1 MILQSHNSWSYLRP
15 KKWWLRPFGF
25 MAKCQSV
32 SIYHQY
38 YDYNV
43 RSFDLRVRFDKNGQ
57 LVIAH
62 GYFQFDIDSNQLMK
76 HLSFIDYNECIVRI
90 LHEVRNK
97 KQYTVSNVLRFKEF
111 CAMLEK
117 TFPHIRFYGGRNL
130 YNYEL
135 DYNFDYE
142 PSEEGVY
149 SSVQDPKIIDDWFPW
164 IFAKIN
170 NKKTFKKGTDKDILA
185 IDFVNIC

>member
-1 MILQSHNSWSYLRP
+1 MICCW
-15 KKWWLRPFGF
+15 
-25 MAKCQSV
+25 
-32 SIYHQY
+32 Y
-38 YDYNV
+38 YWF
-43 RSFDLRVRFDKNGQ
+43 SEK
-57 LVIAH
+57 
-62 GYFQFDIDSNQLMK
+62 
-76 HLSFIDYNECIVRI
+76 
-90 LHEVRNK
+90 
-97 KQYTVSNVLRFKEF
+97 LRFFETGDYRDK
-111 CAMLEK
+111 
-117 TFPHIRFYGGRNL
+117 
-130 YNYEL
+130 NYEL

>member
-1 MILQSHNSWSYLRP
+1 
-15 KKWWLRPFGF
+15 
-25 MAKCQSV
+25 
-32 SIYHQY
+32 
-38 YDYNV
+38 
-43 RSFDLRVRFDKNGQ
+43 
-57 LVIAH
+57 
-62 GYFQFDIDSNQLMK
+62 
-76 HLSFIDYNECIVRI
+76 
-90 LHEVRNK
+90 
-97 KQYTVSNVLRFKEF
+97 
-111 CAMLEK
+111 MLEK

-130 YNYEL
+130 YNYEN
-135 DYNFDYE
+135 DYNFGYE